1 MKVLLENV
9 SVKFPAWNMDNISF
23 EIPSGSFTSIVG
35 PSGSGKTTILR
46 CICGLQEMV
55 SGKIFFSEKDVTQ
68 IPPEKRNAGVVFQ
81 GDSLFSHLNVFE
93 NVAFGL
99 EMKKSEK
106 ISQKVVAALKT
117 VNLEGFEKR
126 NVETLSGGER
136 KRVAIARAIAS
147 EPDILLLDEPLNGLD
162 AALKEKMKFF
172 LNELREKTSLTMV
185 LVTHDIDEAFFL
197 SDRIIVMNSGKIEQI
212 GSPIEIF
219 STPKSDFVRE
229 FVKDYILVEGAEK
242 TRNGKKFVEAKFSLR
257 AKGKGK
263 HFISLKKT
271 NYRF

>member
-1 MKVLLENV
+1 
-9 SVKFPAWNMDNISF
+9 
-23 EIPSGSFTSIVG
+23 
-35 PSGSGKTTILR
+35 
-46 CICGLQEMV
+46 
-55 SGKIFFSEKDVTQ
+55 
-68 IPPEKRNAGVVFQ
+68 
-81 GDSLFSHLNVFE
+81 
-93 NVAFGL
+93 
-99 EMKKSEK
+99 
-106 ISQKVVAALKT
+106 
-117 VNLEGFEKR
+117 
-126 NVETLSGGER
+126 
-136 KRVAIARAIAS
+136 
-147 EPDILLLDEPLNGLD
+147 
-162 AALKEKMKFF
+162 MKFF

-242 TRNGKKFVEAKFSLR
+242 TRNGKKFVEAKFSLP

-271 NYRF
+271 NYRLFH